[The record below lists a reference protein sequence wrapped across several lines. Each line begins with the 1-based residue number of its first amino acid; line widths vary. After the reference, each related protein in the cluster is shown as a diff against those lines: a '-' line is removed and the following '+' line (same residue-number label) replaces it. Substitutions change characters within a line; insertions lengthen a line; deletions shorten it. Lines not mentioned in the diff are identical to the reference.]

1 MAQPTE
7 TPARPAPPAASA
19 LPPGALQ
26 VLPPAPR
33 PARRILPWLLALLL
47 LAGAGAAGWW
57 EFARPPVLAT
67 ILPTTGLALEAV
79 YATGVVEAVDS
90 ARVGTTIA
98 ARITSLSVDEGDRV
112 TAGQPLAQ
120 LDDRQARQRL
130 ADAQTRLD
138 LAEQELLRDR
148 ALFAQSVR
156 SQQQVQRSQQARDA
170 AEAAVLL
177 ATRQLDE
184 YRITSP
190 LDGIVMKRPVEPG
203 ETLAANAT
211 LFEIAAPAPLKIA
224 ADVDERDIARIR
236 LGTKVAIRADAFPG
250 SAIAATVGS
259 KAGALPQ
266 TPPGAEPPGPSSLSP
281 SAGGAVRHGPI
292 GPSDGPS
299 PPKAK
304 TDGGLG
310 PQAPAGPGQS
320 PGLPYEI
327 HIRLADIER
336 SREIATLAEGRWGY
350 KAAPWEETFSRIL
363 EVFVL
368 QNVIIYGST
377 GSILL
382 VAGFGIFNIIS
393 TVVGEKARD
402 IAIMRS
408 VGMPRGSVV
417 AIFIIEGIAVGLM
430 GVAAGW
436 LLGWAG
442 ASVMQTVPAPGA
454 DDPSQKLTV
463 LQTPFTYGLAAGIAL
478 LSAVAAA
485 WLPARKRGAHRS
497 AGDHPRRHMIL
508 RVEHLGRV
516 LPAVV
521 PVTLLAEVSLG
532 FERASFSVITGPS
545 GSGKSSL
552 LYLLGLL
559 DVPTSGEVFVD
570 GAPTSAMD
578 DAARTRLRLA
588 AFGFVFQFHFLLP
601 EFSVLDNVMLPM
613 RQLGR
618 LSRAA
623 MRTRAMELLESL
635 DMADQANKR
644 PDALS
649 GGQRQRTAV
658 ARALANDPPVVL
670 ADEPTGAL
678 DTKNAAAV
686 FAVLAGLAAQGRTV
700 IAVTHDEGLA
710 ATAGRRIH
718 LVDGRVVRDEA
729 AG

>member
-250 SAIAATVGS
+250 SAIAATVTNIRGRGES
-259 KAGALPQ
+259 ATRTFRVEATLPADSRLLIGMTVDVNLVIAERENALLL
-266 TPPGAEPPGPSSLSP
+266 PPS
-281 SAGGAVRHGPI
+281 AVRH
-292 GPSDGPS
+292 D
-299 PPKAK
+299 PPK
-304 TDGGLG
+304 GGQPG
-310 PQAPAGPGQS
+310 PA
-320 PGLPYEI
+320 
-327 HIRLADIER
+327 
-336 SREIATLAEGRWGY
+336 
-350 KAAPWEETFSRIL
+350 
-363 EVFVL
+363 
-368 QNVIIYGST
+368 
-377 GSILL
+377 
-382 VAGFGIFNIIS
+382 
-393 TVVGEKARD
+393 
-402 IAIMRS
+402 
-408 VGMPRGSVV
+408 
-417 AIFIIEGIAVGLM
+417 
-430 GVAAGW
+430 
-436 LLGWAG
+436 
-442 ASVMQTVPAPGA
+442 
-454 DDPSQKLTV
+454 
-463 LQTPFTYGLAAGIAL
+463 
-478 LSAVAAA
+478 
-485 WLPARKRGAHRS
+485 
-497 AGDHPRRHMIL
+497 
-508 RVEHLGRV
+508 
-516 LPAVV
+516 
-521 PVTLLAEVSLG
+521 
-532 FERASFSVITGPS
+532 
-545 GSGKSSL
+545 
-552 LYLLGLL
+552 
-559 DVPTSGEVFVD
+559 
-570 GAPTSAMD
+570 
-578 DAARTRLRLA
+578 
-588 AFGFVFQFHFLLP
+588 FVF
-601 EFSVLDNVMLPM
+601 
-613 RQLGR
+613 R
-618 LSRAA
+618 
-623 MRTRAMELLESL
+623 
-635 DMADQANKR
+635 
-644 PDALS
+644 
-649 GGQRQRTAV
+649 
-658 ARALANDPPVVL
+658 
-670 ADEPTGAL
+670 
-678 DTKNAAAV
+678 
-686 FAVLAGLAAQGRTV
+686 
-700 IAVTHDEGLA
+700 
-710 ATAGRRIH
+710 
-718 LVDGRVVRDEA
+718 LVDGRALRTPVELGA
-729 AG
+729 AGPTALEIRAGLTDTTAIIANPPASLADGAAVAKGGR